1 MNELLLKGASVHTA
15 EGCVEGEILISG
27 GRIAAVGKDI
37 AAPENVRTI
46 NLQGKH
52 IVSGLVD
59 VHVHL
64 REPGFEY
71 KETIATG
78 TAAAAH
84 GGYTTVCA
92 MPNLNP
98 VPDTPEHLGVQLAAI
113 SASAAVEVMP
123 YASITLG
130 QRGCGELVDFEA
142 LKPYVA
148 GFSDDGRGVQEEE
161 LMAEAM
167 RRAAAC
173 GARIVAHCEVNDLL
187 HGGYIHDGEYCRTH
201 GHRGICSQSEWQQI
215 ERDLRLAEETGCQYH
230 VCHISTRESVELIRR
245 AKARGVNVS
254 CETAPHYLLLCDS
267 DLREE
272 GSFKMNP
279 PLRSAEDREAL
290 IGGILDGTIDVIAT
304 DHAPHSAEEKSRGLE
319 KSAFGIVGLETAFAL
334 MYTHFVATGRM
345 TFGRLM
351 ELMSY
356 APRRIFGFGGGVAA
370 GERADLAV
378 FDLDA
383 EYEIDPARFL
393 SKGHSTPFEGWRVKG
408 RCLMTIAG
416 GKVAYADNELEGYNF

>member
-130 QRGCGELVDFEA
+130 QRGSGELVDFEA

-201 GHRGICSQSEWQQI
+201 GHRGSNATFAWPK
-215 ERDLRLAEETGCQYH
+215 
-230 VCHISTRESVELIRR
+230 RR
-245 AKARGVNVS
+245 AASTMSATYRHAKASN
-254 CETAPHYLLLCDS
+254 
-267 DLREE
+267 
-272 GSFKMNP
+272 
-279 PLRSAEDREAL
+279 
-290 IGGILDGTIDVIAT
+290 
-304 DHAPHSAEEKSRGLE
+304 
-319 KSAFGIVGLETAFAL
+319 
-334 MYTHFVATGRM
+334 
-345 TFGRLM
+345 
-351 ELMSY
+351 SY
-356 APRRIFGFGGGVAA
+356 AGQRPAA
-370 GERADLAV
+370 
-378 FDLDA
+378 
-383 EYEIDPARFL
+383 
-393 SKGHSTPFEGWRVKG
+393 
-408 RCLMTIAG
+408 
-416 GKVAYADNELEGYNF
+416 